1 MAEVEYGGVK
11 LTGSKLFMI
20 IPLVSMLGG
29 GLWGGFE
36 FYKDY
41 MDMKEQIQNY
51 VAPDLGDIRKDVA
64 VMREHQNTVESH
76 MEFVEKELGLF
87 KDEFSNVRIGQQDN
101 TDYLRDTKHD
111 LKEEM
116 VRIEK
121 YLDRVEDEI
130 DELELEMEV
139 TLDSSDE
146 IASKNR
152 DYVREF
158 VDDTDKRYDDKISGL
173 EGYVKRELE
182 NLEDRLNSKLTKA
195 LDNPLANRD

>member
-1 MAEVEYGGVK
+1 MAEVEYGGIK
-11 LTGSKLFMI
+11 LSGGKLLLI
-20 IPLVSMLGG
+20 LPLLGTLGG
-29 GLWGGFE
+29 GLWAGFE